1 MNNLIENW
9 MIELIKII
17 IEQCNISESILKF
30 VSILRENNVI
40 NFNKA
45 GIKALLPE
53 DVDLSIQIET
63 EFHKRIG
70 NRNNNFNAMLPPK
83 DSDLVNNKFVFE

>member
-1 MNNLIENW
+1 